1 MIGMEAFTSSANYE
15 FNFFF
20 LRLAFGRLLLAF
32 SSHIKS
38 DNDNLTEPWAA
49 ADTNK

>member
-20 LRLAFGRLLLAF
+20 YVWPLAGYFYF
-32 SSHIKS
+32 S
-38 DNDNLTEPWAA
+38 LF
-49 ADTNK
+49 